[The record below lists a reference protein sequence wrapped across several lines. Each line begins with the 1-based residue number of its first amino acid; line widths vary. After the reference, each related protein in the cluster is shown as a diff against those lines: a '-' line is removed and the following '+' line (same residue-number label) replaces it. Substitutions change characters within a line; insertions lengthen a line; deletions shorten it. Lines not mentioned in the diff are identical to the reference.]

1 MTESS
6 ELWHPD
12 RLATVGWI
20 MDRYS
25 EHLQPNDR
33 IRIGQ
38 EGDPCSSYRSASES
52 PCARVDNIHKD
63 SDGTVRFRAVFE
75 ESGEAIELDNR
86 NISPNR
92 IWELH
97 PNQVDE
103 FRGRVE
109 RATHQQVDEPEDDML
124 QGIQT
129 RIVDMEYRGTAMEKT
144 IGGAIR
150 ELAGDLMRV
159 HSGKSPS
166 FSIRFAGDYDDTII
180 NTTTY
185 QGSRRDKDTR
195 HDFTAAEEVSDVD
208 DPQTD
213 RHLFDDFSGIGYS
226 GEVQAVNVGSND
238 E

>member
-1 MTESS
+1 MNDTS

-38 EGDPCSSYRSASES
+38 EGDPCSSYRSASEA

-63 SDGTVRFRAVFE
+63 PDGTVRFRAVFE
-75 ESGEAIELDNR
+75 ESGEAVEFDNR

-92 IWELH
+92 IWEIH
-97 PNQVDE
+97 PE
-103 FRGRVE
+103 FVEEYRGRVE
-109 RATHQQVDEPEDDML
+109 RAAHEQHFDEPPSGEFKE
-124 QGIQT
+124 IQT
-129 RIVDMEYRGTAMEKT
+129 RIVEMEYRGTAMEKT

-159 HSGKSPS
+159 HNGNPPN
-166 FSIRFAGDYDDTII
+166 FSIRFAGDYDDTMK
-180 NTTTY
+180 NFPY
-185 QGSRRDKDTR
+185 QGSRRDKDHR
-195 HDFTAAEEVSDVD
+195 HEFAAAEEVPDNDV
-208 DPQTD
+208 PMD
-213 RHLFDDFSGIGYS
+213 RHVFDDFSGVGYT
-226 GEVQAVNVGSND
+226 GEVQAVHVGSND
-238 E
+238 DE